1 MRRNPSFMGSFYGD
15 AQDESE
21 PLEDPKKKRSDLTY
35 KELEE
40 IQENGI
46 DIEGL
51 KNMDKRIGYNVIKY
65 ILAKEDNY

>member
-1 MRRNPSFMGSFYGD
+1 MGSFYGD

-21 PLEDPKKKRSDLTY
+21 PYEDPKKKRSGLTY
-35 KELEE
+35 KELQE
-40 IQENGI
+40 IKENGI